1 MKKMFLIVIAA
12 AAATL
17 TLSAFAS
24 APDNYSSQGEVS
36 FESLAMPALNCT
48 VSMEHAQSIYR
59 LIPSNITDICEKEYA
74 TVQKKCNSRSHFTH
88 EGVDVQIVE
97 NGEYVTIVF
106 SVSGYKVTARN
117 VTWSELDAMFTGS
130 NARG

>member
-1 MKKMFLIVIAA
+1 MKKIIVIVLAAIAA
-12 AAATL
+12 AL

-24 APDNYSSQGEVS
+24 APENGASQGEVS
-36 FESLAMPALNCT
+36 FESTAMPALNCT

-74 TVQKKCNSRSHFTH
+74 AVQKKCNSRSHFTH
-88 EGVDVQIVE
+88 EGVDVRIVE
-97 NGEYVTIVF
+97 IGEYVTIVF
-106 SVSGYKVTARN
+106 SASGYKVTARN
-117 VTWSELDAMFTGS
+117 VTWSELDAMFMGS